1 MTLFEIDPNVVKPGW
16 TPLLIII
23 GLACVMVL
31 LYLSMR
37 RQFKKIHAAAGPD
50 GEAAVPT
57 QSAAAAPD
65 PADDTDQAIDIS
77 RPRSG
82 RT

>member
-16 TPLLIII
+16 TPLLIIV

-37 RQFKKIHAAAGPD
+37 RQFKKIHAAGPD
-50 GEAAVPT
+50 GEAVAPTT
-57 QSAAAAPD
+57 QSTTAAPD
-65 PADDTDQAIDIS
+65 PAADTDQATDAS